1 MKKIIFIAL
10 FSISALSVFSQNGYT
25 ALQYSMG
32 FGTGNLKE
40 FISPASFRGFTFD
53 YRNTSLYNF
62 GIGVEFGWNVFYE
75 ALPDD
80 EHTVGTVTYSGK
92 QWHYSNFWPMLA
104 AADYIPNPDATL
116 SPFGGLGIG
125 TIYTLRNTDMSAYTF
140 EVDAWH
146 FALRPEIGVTYNPAP
161 DFGLMLVGKY
171 YYGFGTNDLEAQGY
185 FTINVGLVFRQ

>member
-1 MKKIIFIAL
+1 MKKIIIIAI
-10 FSISALSVFSQNGYT
+10 FSISALSAFSQNGYT

-40 FISPASFRGFTFD
+40 FIGPASFRGFTFD
-53 YRNTSLYNF
+53 YRNTSLYNI

-75 ALPDD
+75 EFEDT
-80 EHTVGTVTYSGK
+80 EHTVGNTTYSGK
-92 QWHYSNFWPMLA
+92 QWHYTNYWPMLFG
-104 AADYIPNPDATL
+104 ADYIPNPDATF
-116 SPFGGLGIG
+116 SPFAGLGLG
-125 TIYTLRNTDMSAYTF
+125 TLYTLQNTDMSAYTF

-146 FALRPEIGVTYNPAP
+146 FALRPEIGFTYNPAP

-171 YYGFGTNDLEAQGY
+171 YYGFGTNDLDAQGY